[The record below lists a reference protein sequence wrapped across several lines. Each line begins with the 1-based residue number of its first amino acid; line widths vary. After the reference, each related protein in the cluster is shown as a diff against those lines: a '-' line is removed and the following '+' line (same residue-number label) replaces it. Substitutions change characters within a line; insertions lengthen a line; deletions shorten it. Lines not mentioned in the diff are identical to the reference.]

1 MARNF
6 EYEDTNNK
14 YVDSVSVSATP
25 VTYDNLEASVND
37 NFTFL
42 TNDLQTK
49 LDEVMKEIE
58 DTLSIDA
65 FVFDSVTDLS
75 KAKEELEQLV
85 STIKS
90 DLDALHSSFETDVG
104 NVMTEVDNN
113 FKWAKQCVVSVSSV
127 STTPKNP
134 ASSGTTT
141 P

>member
-127 STTPKNP
+127 STTPKTP